1 MIFWQFGTLHAGTIF
16 KKWCRTISNI
26 QITWG
31 VVSTIINIECG
42 HFLYMTIRDFFV
54 FLIKRMAKFPETSLT
69 KVVTNY
75 VLLFSVK
82 GILVFLLSDRREL
95 YVGKKFSVTT
105 CSSRVWH
112 DRLAF
117 IVT

>member
-1 MIFWQFGTLHAGTIF
+1 
-16 KKWCRTISNI
+16 
-26 QITWG
+26 
-31 VVSTIINIECG
+31 
-42 HFLYMTIRDFFV
+42 MTIRDFFV